1 MQIRNTFRLL
11 HWCSHTVE
19 SLVLFIFSLK
29 KSSWRIRSTFL
40 LRDFSFHQ
48 RAQLKL
54 FFIFKHFFHVFV
66 MRASSLTLPFT
77 SVVLSAR
84 SVNFSHLSGF
94 ESYLIEDS
102 LLIVLG
108 LWSQFDLITERRK
121 QRIVL
126 SHYTWLSI
134 HLWWHLIKKSLI
146 FEWCWSKLN
155 ILGPLFINHSSNWV
169 VLRHCVNCF
178 WALRSLICVRHFG
191 II

>member
-1 MQIRNTFRLL
+1 
-11 HWCSHTVE
+11 
-19 SLVLFIFSLK
+19 
-29 KSSWRIRSTFL
+29 
-40 LRDFSFHQ
+40 
-48 RAQLKL
+48 
-54 FFIFKHFFHVFV
+54 

-126 SHYTWLSI
+126 SHYT
-134 HLWWHLIKKSLI
+134 
-146 FEWCWSKLN
+146 
-155 ILGPLFINHSSNWV
+155 
-169 VLRHCVNCF
+169 
-178 WALRSLICVRHFG
+178 
-191 II
+191 